1 MIQSTPS
8 ICVEDEEEEGKTKT
22 LDSPFVQFSLRLRPL
37 RSRFPQFRKEV
48 KKGICVM
55 LDSSQSTVSEN
66 PTSTAN
72 SVTEKSTDGSPP
84 NRKCQGKV
92 PKKIHKAEREKLK
105 RDQLNDLFLELGNLL
120 EPDRQNSGKASILG
134 DTTRILRDL
143 LSQVEC
149 LRKENAALQTESRYV
164 TTEKNE
170 LKDENTALQTQITE
184 LQNELQAR
192 MGYDHPVWTN
202 RTDSLS
208 RLAAPHPAISIQPP
222 HHHNRH
228 HPQPLRSLRLP
239 LSGWSA
245 QPRPESSSSSRC
257 RSQHGRRARRPPT

>member
-1 MIQSTPS
+1 
-8 ICVEDEEEEGKTKT
+8 
-22 LDSPFVQFSLRLRPL
+22 
-37 RSRFPQFRKEV
+37 
-48 KKGICVM
+48 M

-120 EPDRQNSGKASILG
+120 ESDRQNSGKASILG

-208 RLAAPHPAISIQPP
+208 RLATPHPAISIQPP

-228 HPQPLRSLRLP
+228 HPQPL
-239 LSGWSA
+239 A
-245 QPRPESSSSSRC
+245 QPPPAVIGLVCPTPPRELQLFPVSEPAREEGEAPSNVRRPHARYPASLDSWPGQLLHTSLVVTRTPDEQCSSSGLTLTTNTLEENPR
-257 RSQHGRRARRPPT
+257 